1 MGSVPDPK
9 IALTS
14 RSQNAAAKVPSV
26 TTVVTPTYQEAFRRQ
41 FAYDHNGPLH
51 PSQLHKA
58 SLSTPLMFYFA
69 ALSRR

>member
-26 TTVVTPTYQEAFRRQ
+26 TTVVTPTYQEA
-41 FAYDHNGPLH
+41 
-51 PSQLHKA
+51 SV
-58 SLSTPLMFYFA
+58 
-69 ALSRR
+69 